1 MPPTLPLAFPQRA
14 RTLPRRSR
22 RDIWAQVPLR
32 SKERG
37 GPTEPAVLMK
47 SLPPEPALLH
57 ALFKKTL
64 KPVPGL
70 VLRARAKAQ
79 PLREPCVSVPG
90 LSISC

>member
-1 MPPTLPLAFPQRA
+1 MPPTLPLAFPQPA

-22 RDIWAQVPLR
+22 RDIWAQVPLC

-37 GPTEPAVLMK
+37 GPIERAVLMK

-57 ALFKKTL
+57 ALLKTL

-70 VLRARAKAQ
+70 LLRARAKAQ